1 VKHIVGVADMA
12 ISSSPGD
19 EIVTHALGSC
29 LGVTVYDP
37 VVKVGGMMHVM
48 MPMSN
53 VNPEKARTN
62 PFMFVDTGIPLFM
75 KTLFNAGVNK
85 SRMIVKIA
93 GGANVHNNNDSFAI
107 GRRNYIALKKLLWK
121 NSVLIEAEDTGGTRP
136 RTMSLNVATGAV
148 TLSNAGK
155 KRDL

>member
-1 VKHIVGVADMA
+1 MA